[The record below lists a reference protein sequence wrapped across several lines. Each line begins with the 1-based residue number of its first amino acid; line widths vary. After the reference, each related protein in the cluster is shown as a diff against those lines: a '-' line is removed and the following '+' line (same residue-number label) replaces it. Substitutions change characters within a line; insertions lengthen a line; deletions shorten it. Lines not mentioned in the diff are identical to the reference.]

1 MKCHR
6 CNGRMVYEQFYS
18 EEGDF
23 AGWRCIVCGD
33 IVDEVILKNRFGM
46 HRNTQM

>member
-6 CNGRMVYEQFYS
+6 CNGSMIYERFYS
-18 EEGDF
+18 EEGECT
-23 AGWRCIVCGD
+23 GWRCLVCGD

-46 HRNTQM
+46 HQNSQM